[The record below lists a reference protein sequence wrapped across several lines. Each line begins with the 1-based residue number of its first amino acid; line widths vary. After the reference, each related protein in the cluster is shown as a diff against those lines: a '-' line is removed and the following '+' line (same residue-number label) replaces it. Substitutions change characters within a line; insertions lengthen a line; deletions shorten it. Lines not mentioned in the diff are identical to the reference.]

1 MKKGLQ
7 KNLFKFLNFFALD
20 RGLFRKSVLEI
31 VKGTFSY
38 HLQVPLK
45 WL

>member
-20 RGLFRKSVLEI
+20 RGLFRKSVLVI
-31 VKGTFSY
+31 VKGFFYIICEHS
-38 HLQVPLK
+38 
-45 WL
+45 